1 MSKKILCVEDEPGL
15 RADIA
20 DELRDAG
27 YDVTEAG
34 DGREALAVLETL
46 TPDLVLC
53 DITMPGMSGYDV
65 LKEVRDRRPDL
76 ADVPFVFLTAL
87 AGRADVIAGKR
98 AGADDYLTKPIDF
111 DDMLATIGARLSQV
125 ERMREKAVGESE
137 KARDAFMALVERSA
151 RVTFEVATE
160 AFNRVALG
168 MFLLDAE
175 RRLVFANQ
183 TGRALLDEQDG
194 LLLSGG
200 HLRGA
205 TPKET
210 AQLKTLIDAALAAAL
225 GGDCQGQGEGGVAL
239 PRPSGA
245 RALVTL
251 VCPLHRPD
259 DAGPEHPAVVVFV
272 SDPERKPRIPTD
284 LLARLYGLT
293 PAETRLAVALADGQR
308 LDEIAETFGVARTTI
323 AFHLRSLFRKTD
335 TNRQA
340 ELVALFSG
348 NPVTLGG
355 GE

>member
-1 MSKKILCVEDEPGL
+1 MKKKILCVEDEPCL
-15 RADIA
+15 RTDIA

-34 DGREALAVLETL
+34 DGQEALAVLETL

-53 DITMPGMSGYDV
+53 DITMPGLSGFDV
-65 LKEVRDRRPDL
+65 LSEVRVRRPDL

-111 DDMLATIGARLSQV
+111 DVMLATIDSRLSQV
-125 ERMREKAVGESE
+125 ERMREKTRSESE
-137 KARDAFMALVERSA
+137 KAREAFMALVEKSA

-160 AFNRVALG
+160 AFNRVSLG
-168 MFLLDAE
+168 MFLLDSE
-175 RRLVFANQ
+175 RRVVFANQ
-183 TGRALLDEQDG
+183 TGRAILDEQDG

-200 HLRGA
+200 LLRGA

-210 AQLKTLIDAALAAAL
+210 NQIKALVDAALAAAL
-225 GGDCQGQGEGGVAL
+225 HGEGQGEGGVAL

-245 RALVTL
+245 RSLVVL
-251 VCPLHRPD
+251 VCPLHRPA
-259 DAGPEHPAVVVFV
+259 DAGPDQPAAAVFV

-293 PAETRLAVALADGQR
+293 PAETRLAVALAEGQR
-308 LDEIAETFGVARTTI
+308 LDEIAENFGVARTTI

-340 ELVALFSG
+340 DLVALFTG
-348 NPVTLGG
+348 NPVTLGAD
-355 GE
+355 